1 MNNTNGS
8 SLTARPQGRVR
19 SPAVVPAFVW
29 MVALTLASVPSVA
42 QQPRAQQPPARPAP
56 GPFSPPPAEDV
67 IIDDDELRS
76 LASETEGETATVS
89 EGEPTGVDLMSL
101 IARGGGFMI
110 PIGIMSFLVVALAAE
125 RLISLRTARVFP
137 APLDRQLRGMMEDS
151 ERFDVAE
158 ALRVCRSRPSPAA
171 RVIRSMLLRTGQP
184 LGDIERTAA
193 DASQREADA
202 LVGPVRWLN
211 LAAAATPLMGLLG
224 TVWGMIKAFHESTT
238 LTADRS
244 RSEQLSEGIYTALVT
259 TLAGLAVAIPA
270 AILAQ
275 YFENRISKLFHRI
288 ELLSFDVAPGLARF
302 AGRSRLAADGSLQPI
317 SDGRPAPPRGSAA
330 PAEPERDG
338 GKGRRE
344 PGKGQRDAAKA
355 S

>member
-1 MNNTNGS
+1 MNKSNGS
-8 SLTARPQGRVR
+8 SLPARSQCRVR
-19 SPAVVPAFVW
+19 SPAIVPAFVW
-29 MVALTLASVPSVA
+29 LVALTLASVPSI
-42 QQPRAQQPPARPAP
+42 AQQPPARPAP
-56 GPFSPPPAEDV
+56 GPSSAPSAEAAIV
-67 IIDDDELRS
+67 DDDELRS
-76 LASETEGETATVS
+76 LASETEGETAES
-89 EGEPTGVDLMSL
+89 NEAEATGVDLSSL

-110 PIGIMSFLVVALAAE
+110 PIGMMSFLVVALAVE
-125 RLISLRTARVFP
+125 RLVSLRTARVFP
-137 APLDRQLRGMMEDS
+137 AQFERQMRGMIEDS

-158 ALRVCRSRPSPAA
+158 ALRVCRSHPSPAA
-171 RVIRSMLLRTGQP
+171 HVIRSMLLRTGQP

-317 SDGRPAPPRGSAA
+317 SDGRPALPRGDATQA
-330 PAEPERDG
+330 DLDEGQAQRTT
-338 GKGRRE
+338 
-344 PGKGQRDAAKA
+344 GKGQRDPAKA